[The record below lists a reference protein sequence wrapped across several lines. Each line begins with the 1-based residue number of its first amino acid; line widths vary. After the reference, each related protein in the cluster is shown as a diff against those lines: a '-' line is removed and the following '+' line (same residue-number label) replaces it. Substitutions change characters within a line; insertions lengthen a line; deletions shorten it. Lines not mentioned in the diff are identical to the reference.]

1 MGIDPTRG
9 FPLTPDGRVADRLG
23 DYERRLAALERGGP
37 DLSPV
42 DALPATPRLGQL
54 VSYQNAAM
62 AAQGIE
68 WLLRYSGAAS
78 NPWKCVGGGLYANSG
93 TGVTGFAPSGFTTSP
108 WSVSS
113 RLVLPLSGSYEVH
126 ARLNAYLTAG
136 ASQEFLLR
144 IGYGTGGGQTVDW
157 TSGQATAN
165 NAPVNMSGSG
175 TIGGLSSG
183 QTLQLYGTSGGG
195 TWNLRLEQIAI
206 RPLQVS

>member
-1 MGIDPTRG
+1 MGLDPTQG
-9 FPLTPDGRVADRLG
+9 FPITPAGRVADRLG
-23 DYERRLAALERGGP
+23 EFERRLAALERGGP

-42 DALPATPRLGQL
+42 ATLPSSPRPGQL
-54 VSYQNAAM
+54 VCYQTAAM